1 MLVIPL
7 IIKGTI
13 EEIGDGCVTGGALT
27 KYSFIRVDGKIYKDI
42 VANNY
47 FSSFIRIGNTVRMGL
62 KRQLAGGPVICSL
75 EIDGEIHKIGVGS
88 VIVPTLAIALISL
101 VVFCLLSVGFGASIN
116 TAIKVA
122 ICYPIFVLLYLV
134 SWLWPRQ
141 VLGSNGVDDGLT
153 AKDWGLTIV
162 GLLLFPL
169 SLIFSIYN
177 FAKSR
182 ISAGLLHLGV
192 TSVAGLVV
200 LILIK

>member
-1 MLVIPL
+1 MLLIPL
-7 IIKGTI
+7 VIKGTI
-13 EEIGDGCVTGGALT
+13 QEIGDGLVTGGALT

-47 FSSFIRIGNTVRMGL
+47 FSSFIRVGNTVRIGL

-75 EIDGEIHKIGVGS
+75 ENNGEIHRIAIGS
-88 VIVPTLAIALISL
+88 VIVPTLAIALVSL
-101 VVFCLLSVGFGASIN
+101 VVFSLLSVGFGASIN

-122 ICYPIFVLLYLV
+122 IFYPIFLLLYLI

-141 VLGSNGVDDGLT
+141 ALRNNAVDDGLS

-169 SLIFSIYN
+169 SIVFSIYN
-177 FAKSR
+177 FANSR
-182 ISAGLLHLGV
+182 ISAGLLHLGM

-200 LILIK
+200 LMLVN